1 MKTQTKVKIKIKKG
15 DMVKVISG
23 NSRGQ
28 EGKVLDIVTD
38 RYRAFVEGINVVS
51 RHTKPNQ
58 KSPKG
63 GIIKKE
69 ASINISNLMLIDPAS
84 GKPTRV
90 GRKVDEKSGKVVRF
104 AKKTGETI
112 KEVTK

>member
-1 MKTQTKVKIKIKKG
+1 MKTKIKLKKG
-15 DMVKVISG
+15 DMVKVLSG

-28 EGKVLDIVTD
+28 EGKILDIDTD

-58 KSPKG
+58 KTPKG
-63 GIIKKE
+63 GIVKKE
-69 ASINISNLMLIDPAS
+69 ASIQISNLMLIDPAS

-90 GRKVDEKSGKVVRF
+90 GRKVEEKTGKIVRF

-112 KEVTK
+112 KEISK

>member
-90 GRKVDEKSGKVVRF
+90 GRKVC
-104 AKKTGETI
+104 
-112 KEVTK
+112 KENRRNHKRGYKIN

>member
-1 MKTQTKVKIKIKKG
+1 
-15 DMVKVISG
+15 MVKVISG